1 MYSRQP
7 LVVFPRLLRRVSQ
20 FPRRIFPCA
29 LSPSTPESPVVSF
42 SRCFHHRW
50 QASPCFGRLAVFHL
64 RHEAESGLLSLRL
77 AGSPP
82 EAPSNGLLRFTL
94 VRLHVERVIH
104 MVDSFHST
112 RFASL
117 LAHQSSQRNAKKNWV
132 WFSLRSLRALRETLL
147 SLFVRT
153 STQAPPSPRSGAAR
167 RFGLSG

>member
-50 QASPCFGRLAVFHL
+50 PASPCFGRLAVFHP

-117 LAHQSSQRNAKKNWV
+117 LAHQSSQRKPILLCVPLRLFASFARNE
-132 WFSLRSLRALRETLL
+132 FSYKGNDASNVIC
-147 SLFVRT
+147 F
-153 STQAPPSPRSGAAR
+153 
-167 RFGLSG
+167 